1 MTAKREKSK
10 IDECLYLLSAG
21 DKDIADKYHKDMNQ
35 VPDYKVTRIE
45 AILQVVSDEL
55 GAEIEREEKEK
66 EEAER
71 EEHYKGIAVGM
82 VPEIK

>member
-10 IDECLYLLSAG
+10 VDECLFLLSAG
-21 DKDIADKYHKDMNQ
+21 DKDIADKYHKELSQ

-45 AILQVVSDEL
+45 AILQVISDEL
-55 GAEIEREEKEK
+55 GAEIEREAKEQ

-71 EEHYKGIAVGM
+71 AEHYKGIAVGM